1 MSSSSN
7 RKVRSAS
14 ARKAEYRSDG
24 NAALRTFNALRKNQ
38 TVRSAFGTIK
48 SLAIALIGALL
59 IKYSVIE
66 AYNVP
71 TGSMEDTILVGDFL
85 LANKFIYNVKL
96 PIVGLTFHG
105 LRDPKPGDVVVFKF
119 PGDSATNYVK
129 RCVAVG
135 GQVVE
140 VRDKKVFVDGVEFK
154 EYPFGKHVDPN
165 IDRRRD
171 NFGPYRVP
179 VGTYFMM
186 GDNRD
191 DSYDS
196 RFWGPVPQR
205 FILGKALV
213 VHWSWGLPPTAN
225 YPRWDWANPLSW
237 PPNLWYN
244 MIHFHE
250 RVRWERLGQV
260 LT

>member
-1 MSSSSN
+1 MSTSSSN
-7 RKVRSAS
+7 KAKGTVAKRSAVS
-14 ARKAEYRSDG
+14 S
-24 NAALRTFNALRKNQ
+24 TF
-38 TVRSAFGTIK
+38 STIK
-48 SLAIALIGALL
+48 SLAIAFVGALL

-85 LANKFIYNVKL
+85 LANKFIYNIRL
-96 PIVGLTFHG
+96 PFGIATFPG
-105 LRDPKPGDVVVFKF
+105 LRDPKPGDIVVFKF
-119 PGDSATNYVK
+119 PGDSSTNYVK
-129 RCVAVG
+129 RCIAIG
-135 GQVVE
+135 GQVIE
-140 VRDKKVFVDGVEFK
+140 VREKKVFVDGVEFK
-154 EYPFGKHVDPN
+154 DYPHGKHGDPN
-165 IDRRRD
+165 IDKRRD
-171 NFGPYRVP
+171 NFGPYKVP
-179 VGTYFMM
+179 AGNYFMM

-205 FILGKALV
+205 FVLGKALV
-213 VHWSWGLPPTAN
+213 IHWSWGPPPTSD
-225 YPRWDWANPLSW
+225 YPRWEWVNPLTW

-250 RVRWERLGQV
+250 RVRWERLGQA

>member
-1 MSSSSN
+1 MKTTPT
-7 RKVRSAS
+7 RKKKAS
-14 ARKAEYRSDG
+14 GSK
-24 NAALRTFNALRKNQ
+24 AALVSGFNTL
-38 TVRSAFGTIK
+38 K
-48 SLAIALIGALL
+48 SLVIALIGALL

-85 LANKFIYNVKL
+85 LANKFIYNVRIPLVDVSFK
-96 PIVGLTFHG
+96 G
-105 LRDPKPGDVVVFKF
+105 LRDPRPGDIVVFKF
-119 PGDSATNYVK
+119 PRDSSTNFVK
-129 RCVAVG
+129 RCIAVG

-140 VRDKKVFVDGVEFK
+140 VRDKRVWVDGVEFK
-154 EYPFGKHVDPN
+154 DYPFSKHVDPN
-165 IDRRRD
+165 IDRQRD
-171 NFGPYRVP
+171 NFGPYKVP
-179 VGTYFMM
+179 AGSYFMM

-213 VHWSWGLPPTAN
+213 VHWSWATDPACPAWSWL
-225 YPRWDWANPLSW
+225 NPF
-237 PPNLWYN
+237 PNLWYN
-244 MIHFHE
+244 LVHFNQ
-250 RVRWERLGQV
+250 RVRWDRLGQV